1 MIDVE
6 GLTKTYG
13 SVTAIRG
20 VDLSIAK
27 GEIVGFLGPN
37 GAGKSTTM
45 KILTCF
51 MPPTEGVARVNGFDV
66 MEEPLKVRQS
76 VGYLPEN
83 VPLYLIMTVER
94 FLKFVAQAKE
104 VDAKQ
109 QAREIDRVIGECGLE
124 KVRGRIIG
132 NLSKGYRQRV
142 GLAQALI
149 NDPPILILDE
159 PTIGLDPTQIVE
171 IRSLIKG
178 LGQER
183 TVVLSSHILPEVAQ
197 VCGRV
202 IIINRG
208 QVIAS
213 GAPETLTSELQ
224 GVAHL
229 KARITGSADQ
239 IMMAIQGVPGV
250 LNVTS
255 DNGDNRF
262 NIEAETDRDH
272 RAEIAKVVVNGGFD
286 LLEFETVS
294 LSLEDIFVQ
303 LVTNEE
309 GRS

>member
-1 MIDVE
+1 MIEAE

-13 SVTAIRG
+13 SVTAIKD
-20 VDLSIAK
+20 VNLSVSK

-51 MPPTEGVARVNGFDV
+51 MAPTEGRAEVNGYDV
-66 MEEPLKVRQS
+66 VENTLAVRKS

-83 VPLYLIMTVER
+83 VPLYHVMTVDSFLR
-94 FLKFVAQAKE
+94 FAAQAKDVEPKMQTNE
-104 VDAKQ
+104 VD
-109 QAREIDRVIGECGLE
+109 RVVTECGL
-124 KVRGRIIG
+124 KNVRGRIIG

-149 NDPPILILDE
+149 NNPPILILDE

-178 LGQER
+178 LGEER

-197 VCGRV
+197 ICGRV
-202 IIINRG
+202 IIINKGR
-208 QVIAS
+208 ILATDTPENLRRNLE
-213 GAPETLTSELQ
+213 GAFRTRARVAGDPQAVTEAIKSVQ
-224 GVAHL
+224 GVL
-229 KARITGSADQ
+229 TVSPSPEPDIFQ
-239 IMMAIQGVPGV
+239 
-250 LNVTS
+250 
-255 DNGDNRF
+255 
-262 NIEAETDRDH
+262 IEADKGKDI
-272 RAEIAKVVVNGGFD
+272 RADIARAIVNQGFD

-303 LVTNEE
+303 LVTEEE
-309 GRS
+309 GQA

>member
-1 MIDVE
+1 LINVE
-6 GLTKTYG
+6 GLTKSYG
-13 SVTAIRG
+13 SVTAIRN
-20 VDLSIAK
+20 VDLSVAK
-27 GEIVGFLGPN
+27 GEVVGFLGPN
-37 GAGKSTTM
+37 GAGKTTTM

-66 MEEPLKVRQS
+66 VDEPLKVRKS

-83 VPLYLIMTVER
+83 VPLYLVMTVER
-94 FLKFVAQAKE
+94 FLKFVVQAKE

-109 QAREIDRVIGECGLE
+109 QSREIDRVIAECGLE

-149 NDPPILILDE
+149 NNPPILILDE

-183 TVVLSSHILPEVAQ
+183 TVVLSSHILPEVSQ

-202 IIINRG
+202 IIINKG
-208 QVIAS
+208 QIIAS
-213 GAPETLTSELQ
+213 GAPETMTSELQ
-224 GVAHL
+224 GVSHL
-229 KARITGSADQ
+229 RAVIKGDVEQ
-239 IMMAIQGVPGV
+239 IKRTIHEIQGVV
-250 LNVTS
+250 SVAHDERS
-255 DNGDNRF
+255 HAFKIESEADGDR
-262 NIEAETDRDH
+262 
-272 RAEIAKVVVNGGFD
+272 RAEIARAIVNGGFD

-309 GRS
+309 ARS